1 MMYSPQMQLGIVIIY
16 CRILTKQKLQ
26 STTVPA
32 FLRTLSTNMNFPF
45 VFSTD
50 ISEKALSKS
59 ALDDY
64 NIIAHNQNTHEKYK
78 CDFTSKISLLHSFI
92 VTIQISKYR
101 DLIITYTAKLKSA
114 E

>member
-16 CRILTKQKLQ
+16 CRILTKQKLH

-78 CDFTSKISLLHSFI
+78 CDFYFQNLTVALFHCHN
-92 VTIQISKYR
+92 TNIQVS
-101 DLIITYTAKLKSA
+101 
-114 E
+114 